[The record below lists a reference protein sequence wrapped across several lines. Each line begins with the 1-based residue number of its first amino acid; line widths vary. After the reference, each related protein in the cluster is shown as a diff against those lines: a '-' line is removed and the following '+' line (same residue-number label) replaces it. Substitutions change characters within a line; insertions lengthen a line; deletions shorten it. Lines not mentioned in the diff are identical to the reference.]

1 MSRLTDLLRQARTLD
16 AQLAADLEGEVG
28 ALMKRRTFGL
38 VFERHQPE
46 AVELPGR
53 PVRRGDKV
61 RVLPPRDVTTPGDPR
76 LWRVDRI
83 ERTQGG
89 RVAHLSPQGPS
100 TEDGAETALVEDLVV
115 VAEFRDRVH
124 PGLVVTGRIERGDVD
139 APFHTVINGEN
150 FHALQ
155 LLTYTH
161 RGKVSCCFID
171 PPYNSGARDWKYNN
185 DYVESDDRYRHSKWL
200 AFMERRLQLVRELL
214 DPAGAV
220 LIVTIDEKEYAR
232 LALLL
237 EQVFPEARI
246 QMVSSVI
253 NPNGSARLG
262 ELTRVNE
269 YIFFCFFGEAQPC
282 QVGQTF
288 RGNPQPERAD
298 QVRWERLMKGSNGA
312 LRADRPNLFYPVL
325 VDPETWKIHG
335 SGPALA
341 PDADRSDYVPPAGLT
356 AVWPLSRQGTEKRW
370 QVSSETFR
378 RLNEEGLARV
388 GSLDRKTGQFS
399 ISYLNR
405 GQLERWQRGEFREVG
420 RDSNGVVE
428 LVVDSQPRRYA
439 PTAWDLQSHNAG
451 EYGSRLLRA
460 LLPDRRFP
468 FPKSLYAVEDALRIA
483 VGDKP
488 DAVVL
493 DFFAGSGTTA
503 HAVMR
508 LNRQDGGTRHS
519 ILITNNEVA
528 AAEQADLRKSG
539 LRAGDSDW
547 EQWGI
552 CDHIT
557 KPRLEAAITG
567 TSSAGAPIVGSYRFV
582 DEFPMAEGIQAN
594 AAFFTLTYEQPLSVR
609 HHRAFPRVAPMLW
622 LRAGS
627 VGPIISDLGEHG
639 WATTRRYGVIADL
652 DRTAGFLQ
660 AVNDE
665 EQLVMVFIVT
675 DDDSA
680 FQMVCRNLPE
690 DVEPVRLYESYLSNF
705 EINAGAV

>member
-1 MSRLTDLLRQARTLD
+1 
-16 AQLAADLEGEVG
+16 
-28 ALMKRRTFGL
+28 
-38 VFERHQPE
+38 
-46 AVELPGR
+46 
-53 PVRRGDKV
+53 
-61 RVLPPRDVTTPGDPR
+61 
-76 LWRVDRI
+76 
-83 ERTQGG
+83 
-89 RVAHLSPQGPS
+89 
-100 TEDGAETALVEDLVV
+100 
-115 VAEFRDRVH
+115 
-124 PGLVVTGRIERGDVD
+124 
-139 APFHTVINGEN
+139 
-150 FHALQ
+150 
-155 LLTYTH
+155 
-161 RGKVSCCFID
+161 
-171 PPYNSGARDWKYNN
+171 
-185 DYVESDDRYRHSKWL
+185 
-200 AFMERRLQLVRELL
+200 MERRLQLVRELL
-214 DPAGAV
+214 DPTGAV

-237 EQVFPEARI
+237 EQVFPEGRI

-269 YIFFCFFGEAQPC
+269 YVFFCFFGNAQPC
-282 QVGQTF
+282 QVGQKF
-288 RGNPQPERAD
+288 RGEPCP
-298 QVRWERLMKGSNGA
+298 
-312 LRADRPNLFYPVL
+312 
-325 VDPETWKIHG
+325 
-335 SGPALA
+335 
-341 PDADRSDYVPPAGLT
+341 
-356 AVWPLSRQGTEKRW
+356 RQH
-370 QVSSETFR
+370 SP
-378 RLNEEGLARV
+378 
-388 GSLDRKTGQFS
+388 
-399 ISYLNR
+399 
-405 GQLERWQRGEFREVG
+405 
-420 RDSNGVVE
+420 GV
-428 LVVDSQPRRYA
+428 
-439 PTAWDLQSHNAG
+439 
-451 EYGSRLLRA
+451 
-460 LLPDRRFP
+460 
-468 FPKSLYAVEDALRIA
+468 
-483 VGDKP
+483 KP